1 MRKRFSYLVLVAAL
15 AVAALVFAGV
25 ASARG
30 VSTGQPTQK
39 SFAFSNEEVAPPSA
53 CPGQTATGLSA
64 DEQAGVM
71 LCMTNFARATHG
83 MGPLS
88 LNRQLAHA
96 AEQKSSDILGCDE
109 FSHEACGRPFQFWI
123 QKYGYLKGCWR
134 AAENIAWG
142 TGSYAT
148 VGSIFTAWLESPE
161 HHANILGPYKE
172 IGIALREGDIEGY
185 EDAAVWTQ
193 DFGSHKC

>member
-1 MRKRFSYLVLVAAL
+1 MRIRFSYLVFGVV
-15 AVAALVFAGV
+15 AVAALVFAA
-25 ASARG
+25 ASARSA
-30 VSTGQPTQK
+30 STGARTQK
-39 SFAFSNEEVAPPSA
+39 SFSFSGEEVAPAST

-64 DEQAGVM
+64 EEQAGVM
-71 LCMTNFARATHG
+71 LCMTNYARAANG
-83 MGPLS
+83 LAPLA
-88 LNRQLAHA
+88 LNRQLGRA
-96 AEQKSSDILGCDE
+96 AEQKSADIVGCDE

-123 QKYGYLKGCWR
+123 QRYGYLKGCWR

-161 HHANILGPYKE
+161 HHANILGPYRE
-172 IGIALREGDIEGY
+172 IGIGMRDGEVEGE

>member
-1 MRKRFSYLVLVAAL
+1 MRLRSSYLIFVAL
-15 AVAALVFAGV
+15 AVAALAFAGV

-30 VSTGQPTQK
+30 ISKGPRSQQAY
-39 SFAFSNEEVAPPSA
+39 SFSSEEVAPPST
-53 CPGQTATGLSA
+53 CPGQTASDLSG
-64 DEQAGVM
+64 DEQASVM
-71 LCMTNFARATHG
+71 LCMTNYARRVHG
-83 MGPLS
+83 LAPLTQ
-88 LNRQLAHA
+88 NRQLGRA
-96 AEQKSSDILGCDE
+96 AEQKSADILGCDE

-161 HHANILGPYKE
+161 HHANILGPYRE
-172 IGIALREGDIEGY
+172 IGIGLRTGEVEGEQ
-185 EDAAVWTQ
+185 DAAVWTQ

>member
-1 MRKRFSYLVLVAAL
+1 MRRRFSYLIFVAVVAL
-15 AVAALVFAGV
+15 AGLVFATA
-25 ASARG
+25 ASARSA
-30 VSTGQPTQK
+30 STGPQNAK
-39 SFAFSNEEVAPPSA
+39 SFSFSDEEVAPPST
-53 CPGQTATGLSA
+53 CPGQTATNLSA
-64 DEQAGVM
+64 EEQEGVM
-71 LCMTNFARATHG
+71 LCMTNFARAAHG
-83 MGPLS
+83 MSPLS
-88 LNRQLAHA
+88 LSRQLGRA
-96 AEQKSSDILGCDE
+96 AEQKSGDIVSCDE
-109 FSHEACGRPFQFWI
+109 FSHEACGRPFQYWI
-123 QKYGYLKGCWR
+123 QRYGYLKGCWR